1 MGALIIDLK
10 VRRLAHGASTI
21 TQQLVRNVYL
31 SHEKTITRKIKEIM
45 LALKLEYSL
54 TKTEILEMYQHS
66 VFAVAHG
73 LAAASKGY
81 FNVEPRDLSVA
92 QASLLAAI
100 LKAPNRYSP
109 RNNFDKAMK
118 RRRTVLFKM
127 RELDVINDAR
137 YRAALREEITV
148 KPAQTQS
155 FSQETKA
162 PYFTSQ
168 VVRELVRM
176 LGWRKVLTGGYRVI
190 TTLDSEIHAIAR
202 KAFLGASLFKTNPL
216 STTPDLQGAFVVREV
231 DSGEVVVS
239 SADEIINLFL

>member
-1 MGALIIDLK
+1 MLKFIYRSLKYFTRQCVSVVTNFNVLFRRSHSGYFAMIFFRNSPSLDIPRLNPSLSTRIYDRNGNLLHTTRGRTARRRLINLSDIPSHVKLAFTSIEDQRFFSHFGIDFRRILGALIIDLK

-54 TKTEILEMYQHS
+54 TKTEILEMYLNTVYFGGS
-66 VFAVAHG
+66 YYG

-127 RELDVINDAR
+127 RNW
-137 YRAALREEITV
+137 T
-148 KPAQTQS
+148 
-155 FSQETKA
+155 
-162 PYFTSQ
+162 
-168 VVRELVRM
+168 
-176 LGWRKVLTGGYRVI
+176 
-190 TTLDSEIHAIAR
+190 
-202 KAFLGASLFKTNPL
+202 
-216 STTPDLQGAFVVREV
+216 
-231 DSGEVVVS
+231 
-239 SADEIINLFL
+239 

>member
-1 MGALIIDLK
+1 MKLAFTSIEDQRFFSHFGIDFRRILGALIIDLK

-54 TKTEILEMYQHS
+54 TKNEILEMYLNTVYFGS
-66 VFAVAHG
+66 SYYG

-81 FNVEPRDLSVA
+81 FNVEPRDLTVA

-109 RNNFDKAMK
+109 RHNFDKAMK

-127 RELDVINDAR
+127 RELHVINESVIKKHYKR
-137 YRAALREEITV
+137 KFLSNRLKRRAFRKKLRLHILHLREYEN
-148 KPAQTQS
+148 
-155 FSQETKA
+155 
-162 PYFTSQ
+162 
-168 VVRELVRM
+168 
-176 LGWRKVLTGGYRVI
+176 W
-190 TTLDSEIHAIAR
+190 
-202 KAFLGASLFKTNPL
+202 
-216 STTPDLQGAFVVREV
+216 
-231 DSGEVVVS
+231 
-239 SADEIINLFL
+239 

>member
-1 MGALIIDLK
+1 MLKFIYRSLKYFTRQCVLWLLILMFCLGGLIAGILHDIYLELPSLDIPRLNPSLSTRIYDRNGNLLHTTRGRTARRRLINLSDIPSHVKLAFTSIEDQRFFSHFGIDFRRILGALIIDLK

-54 TKTEILEMYQHS
+54 TKTEILEMYLNTVYFGGS
-66 VFAVAHG
+66 YYG

-118 RRRTVLFKM
+118 RRRTVLFK
-127 RELDVINDAR
+127 NA
-137 YRAALREEITV
+137 
-148 KPAQTQS
+148 
-155 FSQETKA
+155 
-162 PYFTSQ
+162 
-168 VVRELVRM
+168 
-176 LGWRKVLTGGYRVI
+176 
-190 TTLDSEIHAIAR
+190 
-202 KAFLGASLFKTNPL
+202 
-216 STTPDLQGAFVVREV
+216 
-231 DSGEVVVS
+231 
-239 SADEIINLFL
+239 